1 VCNYL
6 IANLVWIWMEMSNS
20 KLEETITKK
29 ELALVEAALYVTG
42 RPLGLGTLGAILGT
56 RSKSKVLKIAQSLVE
71 KYNKYN
77 CALEVLEVK
86 KQRFVMQLKAEYAP
100 RAKKVSLQPIL
111 TTGPLRTLS
120 YIAYHQPVLQ
130 TKVVEARG
138 SHAYR
143 HLKLL
148 EEQNLITKKGAGR
161 TSVIRTTNSFA
172 DYFGLSH
179 DPRAL
184 KRQIKSIFKLE

>member
-1 VCNYL
+1 
-6 IANLVWIWMEMSNS
+6 MEMSNS
-20 KLEETITKK
+20 KLEETVTKK
-29 ELALVEAALYVTG
+29 ELALVEAALYVSG
-42 RPLGLGTLGAILGT
+42 RPLSLGTLGTILGT
-56 RSKSKVLKIAQSLVE
+56 RSKSKVLEIAQSLVE
-71 KYNKYN
+71 KYNTYN

-86 KQRFVMQLKAEYAP
+86 EQRFVMQLKAEYAP

-130 TKVVEARG
+130 TEVVEARG
-138 SHAYR
+138 GHAYR

-148 EEQNLITKKGAGR
+148 EEQDLILRTGAGR
-161 TSVIRTTNSFA
+161 TSVIRTTVAFA

-179 DPRAL
+179 DSRAL
-184 KRQIKSIFKLE
+184 KRQIKNIFKME

>member
-1 VCNYL
+1 VEFE
-6 IANLVWIWMEMSNS
+6 WRMEDSNS
-20 KLEETITKK
+20 KEDENITEE

-42 RPLGLGTLGAILGT
+42 RPLGLGTLGSILGT

-71 KYNKYN
+71 RYNSYN
-77 CALEVLEVK
+77 CALEILEVK
-86 KQRFVMQLKAEYAP
+86 EQRFVMQLKAEYAP
-100 RAKKVSLQPIL
+100 RAKKVSLRPIL
-111 TTGPLRTLS
+111 TSGPLRTLS

-130 TKVVEARG
+130 TKVIETRG

-148 EEQNLITKKGAGR
+148 EDQNLIIRKGAGR
-161 TSVIRTTNSFA
+161 TRVIRTTNLFA

-179 DPRAL
+179 DPRGL
-184 KRQIKSIFKLE
+184 KRQIKSIFNIE